1 MSDEGIPEGM
11 GGLMQQATMLQQ
23 QMKTAQ
29 ERAARKHVVGE
40 SGGGLVKVTVSGA
53 LEVIRVE
60 IDPAVI
66 TGEDVSMLE
75 DLVAAAIRD
84 GMNRARDLVSA
95 EMGPLAHALKAA
107 GLGGF

>member
-60 IDPAVI
+60 IDPAVV